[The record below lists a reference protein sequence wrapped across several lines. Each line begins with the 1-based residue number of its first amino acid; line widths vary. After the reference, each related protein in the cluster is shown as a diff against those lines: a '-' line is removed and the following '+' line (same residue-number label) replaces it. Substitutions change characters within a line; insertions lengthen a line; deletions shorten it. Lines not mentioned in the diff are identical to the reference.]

1 MLSAGEGFPLEKG
14 SSQEGSVYALILQ
27 GMPAL
32 YFVVGNKLF
41 GRHCALSVVRAD
53 SQVVNTPTVD
63 NVKLPTGCHWMPLGE
78 AMAVLFQLKREL
90 TGSQKGAEVPFPRA
104 FLDGALKGES
114 RLQV

>member
-14 SSQEGSVYALILQ
+14 SSQEGSVCALILQ

-41 GRHCALSVVRAD
+41 GRDCALSVVWAD

-63 NVKLPTGCHWMPLGE
+63 NVKLPTGCRWMPLGE
-78 AMAVLFQLKREL
+78 AMAVLFQLKR
-90 TGSQKGAEVPFPRA
+90 K
-104 FLDGALKGES
+104 ES
-114 RLQV
+114 RQVHRKELRYPSQELS